1 MTTAYNFLKESRVHL
16 VYGGSRY
23 LLKTTPDVSF
33 SQTFAEDAYEVKTL
47 HDQTKMFQGTSVTKA
62 NPADFS
68 FTVHLTTE
76 KDETIVKSLLTDYDS
91 TEGQIRVNS
100 FDLYI
105 VTAESTFKLN
115 ECVMVNGD
123 FNLAK
128 GSALTLTVSGQAQ
141 KLERVGHGY
150 DPIVGR
156 TPYSLPGSLVSASST
171 RTPTLSL
178 IDVEVSGSDVSN
190 IISATLSVQNE
201 IEWTPYETLQSSL
214 SVTSAS
220 NAMYPSG
227 FTLGRRVVSGNIV
240 QYITS
245 NNSSTV
251 QTFNTDTTV
260 RVKTVVNGSTF
271 LDANLANCM
280 FTKRTTPADV
290 FTQAFDY
297 RLIGNPANLST
308 VITY

>member
-1 MTTAYNFLKESRVHL
+1 MTAYNFLKESNVHL

-47 HDQTKMFQGTSVTKA
+47 HDQTKMFQGTSITKA

-76 KDETIVKSLLTDYDS
+76 KDETIVKSLLTDYDA
-91 TEGQIRVNS
+91 TEGQTRINS

-105 VTAESTFKLN
+105 VSGESTFKLN
-115 ECVMVNGD
+115 ECVITNGD

-141 KLERVGHGY
+141 KLERVGNAS
-150 DPIVGR
+150 
-156 TPYSLPGSLVSASST
+156 YSLPGSLVSASST

-178 IDVEVSGSDVSN
+178 IDVEVGGSDVSN

-201 IEWTPYETLQSSL
+201 ISWTPYETLQSSL
-214 SVTSAS
+214 SVTNAS

-240 QYITS
+240 QYVTS

-251 QTFNTDTTV
+251 QSFNTDTTV

-290 FTQAFDY
+290 FTQSFDY

>member
-1 MTTAYNFLKESRVHL
+1 MTAYNFLKESNVHL

-47 HDQTKMFQGTSVTKA
+47 HDQTKMFQGTSITKA

-91 TEGQIRVNS
+91 TEGQTRINS

-105 VTAESTFKLN
+105 VTGESTFKLN
-115 ECVMVNGD
+115 ECVITEGN

-128 GSALTLTVSGQAQ
+128 GSPLSLAVSGQAQ
-141 KLERVGHGY
+141 KLERVGNAS
-150 DPIVGR
+150 
-156 TPYSLPGSLVSASST
+156 YSLPGSLASASST

-190 IISATLSVQNE
+190 IISATLTVQNE
-201 IEWTPYETLQSSL
+201 IQWTPYETLHSSL
-214 SVTSAS
+214 SVTNAS

-240 QYITS
+240 QYVTS

-251 QTFNTDTTV
+251 QSFNTDTTV

-280 FTKRTTPADV
+280 FTKRTNTTDV
-290 FTQAFDY
+290 FTQSFDY

>member
-1 MTTAYNFLKESRVHL
+1 MVAYNFLKESNVHL

-23 LLKTTPDVSF
+23 LIKTTPDVSF

-47 HDQTKMFQGTSVTKA
+47 HDQTKMFQGTSITKA

-68 FTVHLTTE
+68 FTIHLTKE
-76 KDETIVKSLLTDYDS
+76 KDETIVKSLLTDYDT
-91 TEGQIRVNS
+91 TEGQTRIKT

-105 VTAESTFKLN
+105 VTGESTFKLN
-115 ECVMVNGD
+115 ECVLINGD
-123 FNLAK
+123 FNLSK
-128 GSALTLTVSGQAQ
+128 GSASTLAVAGQAQ
-141 KLERVGHGY
+141 KLERVG
-150 DPIVGR
+150 DAS
-156 TPYSLPGSLVSASST
+156 YSLPGSLVSASST

-178 IDVEVSGSDVSN
+178 IDVEVGGSDVTN

-201 IEWTPYETLQSSL
+201 ISWTPYETLQSSL

-251 QTFNTDTTV
+251 QTFDTDTTV
-260 RVKTVVNGSTF
+260 RVKTVVDGSTF

-280 FTKRTTPADV
+280 FTKRANVADV
-290 FTQAFDY
+290 FTQTFDY
-297 RLIGNPANLST
+297 RLVGNPANLST

>member
-1 MTTAYNFLKESRVHL
+1 MTSYNFLRESNVHL

-47 HDQTKMFQGTSVTKA
+47 HDQTKMFQGTSITKA

-68 FTVHLTTE
+68 FTIHLTTE
-76 KDETIVKSLLTDYDS
+76 KDETIVKSLLTDYDA
-91 TEGQIRVNS
+91 TEGQTRINS

-105 VTAESTFKLN
+105 VSSESTFKLN
-115 ECVMVNGD
+115 KCVITNGD

-128 GSALTLTVSGQAQ
+128 GSALTLAVSGQAQ
-141 KLERVGHGY
+141 KLERVGNAS
-150 DPIVGR
+150 
-156 TPYSLPGSLVSASST
+156 YSLPGSLVSASST

-178 IDVEVSGSDVSN
+178 IDVEVGGSDVSN

-201 IEWTPYETLQSSL
+201 ISWTPYETLQSSL
-214 SVTSAS
+214 SVTNAS

-251 QTFNTDTTV
+251 QSFNTDTTV

-280 FTKRTTPADV
+280 FTKRTNATDV
-290 FTQAFDY
+290 FTQSFDY

>member
-1 MTTAYNFLKESRVHL
+1 MTSYNFLRESNVHL
-16 VYGGSRY
+16 VHGGSRY
-23 LLKTTPDVSF
+23 LLKTTPDVTF

-47 HDQTKMFQGTSVTKA
+47 HDQTKMFQGTSITKA
-62 NPADFS
+62 NPADFG
-68 FTVHLTTE
+68 FTVSLTTE

-91 TEGQIRVNS
+91 TGSNIKS

-105 VTAESTFKLN
+105 VSSESTFKLT
-115 ECVMVNGD
+115 ECVITNGD

-128 GSALTLTVSGQAQ
+128 GSALTLAVSGQAQ
-141 KLERVGHGY
+141 KLERVGNAS
-150 DPIVGR
+150 
-156 TPYSLPGSLVSASST
+156 YSLPGSLVSASST

-201 IEWTPYETLQSSL
+201 ISWTPYETLQSSL
-214 SVTSAS
+214 SVTNAS
-220 NAMYPSG
+220 NAMYPST

-280 FTKRTTPADV
+280 FTKRATTADV

>member
-1 MTTAYNFLKESRVHL
+1 MVAYNFLKESNVHL

-23 LLKTTPDVSF
+23 LIKTTPDVSF

-47 HDQTKMFQGTSVTKA
+47 HDQTKMFQGTSITKA

-68 FTVHLTTE
+68 FTVHLTKE
-76 KDETIVKSLLTDYDS
+76 KDETIVKSLLTDYDT
-91 TEGQIRVNS
+91 TEGQTRIKT

-105 VTAESTFKLN
+105 VTGESTFKLN
-115 ECVMVNGD
+115 ECVLINGD
-123 FNLAK
+123 FNLSK
-128 GSALTLTVSGQAQ
+128 GSASTLAVAGQAQ
-141 KLERVGHGY
+141 KLERVG
-150 DPIVGR
+150 DAS
-156 TPYSLPGSLVSASST
+156 YSLPGSLVSASST

-178 IDVEVSGSDVSN
+178 IDVEVGGSDVTN

-260 RVKTVVNGSTF
+260 RVKTVVDGSTF

-280 FTKRTTPADV
+280 FTKRANVADV
-290 FTQAFDY
+290 FTQTFDY
-297 RLIGNPANLST
+297 RLVGNPANLST